1 MSWFILII
9 SCEILMMGAENC
21 EKWLAEEGCDFTY
34 FTNLHLH
41 STISYI
47 LIFVV
52 EYTLNLFDV
61 FFSLLF

>member
-1 MSWFILII
+1 
-9 SCEILMMGAENC
+9 MMGAENC